1 VKWLGFQFFIYLFM
15 VLDDSWERITDLMPL
30 HVKDM
35 IYWQCGF
42 AIILPKCFHLTDSHV
57 ELNEL
62 AKKF

>member
-1 VKWLGFQFFIYLFM
+1 M